1 MKGIKKNGP
10 SESGGDRMKHTLQI
24 NVSKKKPM
32 NGSAI
37 SVRRVFIRERLM
49 RFLFSDT
56 VWLTVI
62 VPENSVEEL

>member
-1 MKGIKKNGP
+1 
-10 SESGGDRMKHTLQI
+10 MKHTLQI